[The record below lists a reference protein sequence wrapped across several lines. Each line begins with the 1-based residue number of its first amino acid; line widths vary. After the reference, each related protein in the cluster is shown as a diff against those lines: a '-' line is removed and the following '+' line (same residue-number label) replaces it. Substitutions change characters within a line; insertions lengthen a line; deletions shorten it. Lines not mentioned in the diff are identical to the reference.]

1 MQRFYENSDSVW
13 CKLVKSNLRSYARKL
28 SFGLIIMMLATK
40 GQTVRAQFEPLP
52 QRDNASMMNL
62 IRPVTE
68 KISGSVVQVYSGD
81 RPVALGTIV
90 AEDGFI
96 LTKRSELSGDP
107 IRVRLSDGQLLPA
120 RVAAVRRSNDLAMLR
135 VEGDLNLRPAKF
147 GGEIPRVASFVIS
160 VGRKS
165 NPIGLGVIGAKPRPI
180 SHQGR
185 LGVLLQDDRTGRAMV
200 RGVFPDSGAEA
211 AGLKKGDLIVAINGR
226 KERSRLGVIETLRGM
241 FPGESVRLTISRDD
255 EAENSTTM
263 DVDASI
269 RDLNVMQES
278 ESDARVNGPRNVRL
292 SGFDQVMQHDTV
304 LDPDE
309 CGGPLMDSK
318 GNVIGIN
325 IARAGRVV
333 SYALPAS
340 LILPEMVSMLS
351 EALSASR

>member
-1 MQRFYENSDSVW
+1 M
-13 CKLVKSNLRSYARKL
+13 
-28 SFGLIIMMLATK
+28 ILAAD
-40 GQTVRAQFEPLP
+40 GQALFAQFEPLP
-52 QRDNASMMNL
+52 RRDNTSMMNL
-62 IRPVTE
+62 VRPVAQ

-81 RPVALGTIV
+81 QPVALGTIV
-90 AEDGFI
+90 SEDGFI

-135 VEGDLNLRPAKF
+135 VEGELTLIPAEF
-147 GGEIPRVASFVIS
+147 TGEIPPVASFVIS

-165 NPIGLGVIGAKPRPI
+165 NPIGLGVIGAKPRRI

-211 AGLKKGDLIVAINGR
+211 AGLKKGDRIIAINGR
-226 KERSRLGVIETLRGM
+226 QERSRLGVIETLRGM
-241 FPGESVRLTISRDD
+241 FPGESVRLTITRN
-255 EAENSTTM
+255 EEENDSTTM

-269 RDLNVMQES
+269 RDLNVMRES

-309 CGGPLMDSK
+309 CGGPLMDIK

-340 LILPEMVSMLS
+340 LILPEMVSMLA
-351 EALSASR
+351 EARAVSR

>member
-1 MQRFYENSDSVW
+1 MIDSM
-13 CKLVKSNLRSYARKL
+13 RSYVKTLLFVFCAM
-28 SFGLIIMMLATK
+28 ILAAD
-40 GQTVRAQFEPLP
+40 GQALFAQFEPLP
-52 QRDNASMMNL
+52 RRDNTSMMNL
-62 IRPVTE
+62 VRPVAQ

-81 RPVALGTIV
+81 QPVALGTIV
-90 AEDGFI
+90 SEDGLI
-96 LTKRSELSGDP
+96 LTKRSELSGNP

-135 VEGDLNLRPAKF
+135 VEGELTLIPAEF
-147 GGEIPRVASFVIS
+147 TGEIPPVASFVIS

-165 NPIGLGVIGAKPRPI
+165 NPIGLGVIGAKPRRI

-211 AGLKKGDLIVAINGR
+211 AGLKKGDLIIAINGR
-226 KERSRLGVIETLRGM
+226 QERSRLGVIETLRGM
-241 FPGESVRLTISRDD
+241 FPGESVRLTITRNEEDTD
-255 EAENSTTM
+255 STTM

-269 RDLNVMQES
+269 RDLNVMRES

-309 CGGPLMDSK
+309 CGGPLMDIK

-340 LILPEMVSMLS
+340 LILPEMVSMLA
-351 EALSASR
+351 EARAVSR

>member
-1 MQRFYENSDSVW
+1 MV
-13 CKLVKSNLRSYARKL
+13 VSNMRACVRKL
-28 SFGLIIMMLATK
+28 PLVLVAMILATE
-40 GQTVRAQFEPLP
+40 GQALLAQFEPLP
-52 QRDNASMMNL
+52 RRDNASMMNL
-62 IRPVTE
+62 VRPVTE
-68 KISGSVVQVYSGD
+68 KIAGSVVQVYSGD
-81 RPVALGTIV
+81 RPVALGTVV

-107 IRVRLSDGQLLPA
+107 VRVRLSDGQLLPA

-135 VEGDLNLRPAKF
+135 VEGDLTLRPAEF
-147 GGEIPRVASFVIS
+147 AGEAPPVASFVIS

-165 NPIGLGVIGAKPRPI
+165 KPIGLGVIGVKPRRI

-185 LGVLLQDDRTGRAMV
+185 LGVLLQDDQTGRAMV

-226 KERSRLGVIETLRGM
+226 EERSRLGVIETLRGM
-241 FPGESVRLTISRDD
+241 FPGESVRLTITRND
-255 EAENSTTM
+255 EAEDSTTM

-269 RDLNVMQES
+269 RELNVMRES
-278 ESDARVNGPRNVRL
+278 QSDARVNGPRNVRL

-309 CGGPLMDSK
+309 CGGPLLDTK

-340 LILPEMVSMLS
+340 LILPEMVSMLA
-351 EALSASR
+351 EARSASN

>member
-1 MQRFYENSDSVW
+1 MVNSSM
-13 CKLVKSNLRSYARKL
+13 RSYAKKL
-28 SFGLIIMMLATK
+28 PFVLIVMMLATE
-40 GQTVRAQFEPLP
+40 GQTARAQFEPLP
-52 QRDNASMMNL
+52 RRDNASMMNL
-62 IRPVTE
+62 VRPVTE

-135 VEGDLNLRPAKF
+135 VDGDLALKPAKF
-147 GGEIPRVASFVIS
+147 AGEIPPVASFVVS

-165 NPIGLGVIGAKPRPI
+165 NPIGLGVIGAKPRRI

-241 FPGESVRLTISRDD
+241 FPGESVRLTITRND
-255 EAENSTTM
+255 EAEDSTTM

-269 RDLNVMQES
+269 RDLNVMRES

-309 CGGPLMDSK
+309 CGGPLLDSQ

-340 LILPEMVSMLS
+340 LIIPEMVSMLS
-351 EALSASR
+351 EARSASR

>member
-1 MQRFYENSDSVW
+1 M
-13 CKLVKSNLRSYARKL
+13 
-28 SFGLIIMMLATK
+28 ILAAD
-40 GQTVRAQFEPLP
+40 GQALFAQFEPLP
-52 QRDNASMMNL
+52 RRDNTSMMNL
-62 IRPVTE
+62 VRPVAQ

-81 RPVALGTIV
+81 QPVALGTIV
-90 AEDGFI
+90 SEDGFI

-135 VEGDLNLRPAKF
+135 VEGELTLIPAEF
-147 GGEIPRVASFVIS
+147 TGEIPPVASFVIS

-165 NPIGLGVIGAKPRPI
+165 NPIGLGVIGAKPRRI

-211 AGLKKGDLIVAINGR
+211 AGLKKGDLIIAINGR
-226 KERSRLGVIETLRGM
+226 QERSRLGVIETLRGM
-241 FPGESVRLTISRDD
+241 FPGESVRLTITRN
-255 EAENSTTM
+255 EEENDSTTM

-269 RDLNVMQES
+269 RDLNVMRES

-309 CGGPLMDSK
+309 CGGPLMDIK

-351 EALSASR
+351 EARAVSR

>member
-1 MQRFYENSDSVW
+1 MVNSSMRHYV
-13 CKLVKSNLRSYARKL
+13 KTLPLVA
-28 SFGLIIMMLATK
+28 MAMVLATET
-40 GQTVRAQFEPLP
+40 QTSKAQFEPIAR
-52 QRDNASMMNL
+52 RDNASMMKL
-62 IRPVTE
+62 VQPVTQ
-68 KISGSVVQVYSGD
+68 KIAGSVVQVYSGD

-107 IRVRLSDGQLLPA
+107 IRVRLNDGQLLPA

-135 VEGDLNLRPAKF
+135 VEGDLTLQPAEF
-147 GGEIPRVASFVIS
+147 TGEVPAVASFVIS

-165 NPIGLGVIGAKPRPI
+165 KPIGLGVIGAKPRRI

-185 LGVLLQDDRTGRAMV
+185 LGVVLQDDRTGRAMV

-211 AGLKKGDLIVAINGR
+211 AGLKEGDLIVAINGR
-226 KERSRLGVIETLRGM
+226 AERSRLGVIETLRGM
-241 FPGESVRLTISRDD
+241 FPGESVRLTITRND
-255 EAENSTTM
+255 ATTM

-269 RDLNVMQES
+269 RDLKVMQES

-309 CGGPLMDSK
+309 CGGPLMDTK

-340 LILPEMVSMLS
+340 LILPEMISMLA
-351 EALSASR
+351 EARAGSR

>member
-1 MQRFYENSDSVW
+1 MRYDVRRFP
-13 CKLVKSNLRSYARKL
+13 LVVMA
-28 SFGLIIMMLATK
+28 MVLAT
-40 GQTVRAQFEPLP
+40 GAQTSQAQFAPLAR
-52 QRDNASMMNL
+52 RDNASMMNL
-62 IRPVTE
+62 VRPVAE

-107 IRVRLSDGQLLPA
+107 IRVRLNDGQLLPA

-135 VEGDLNLRPAKF
+135 IEGDLTLKPAEF
-147 GGEIPRVASFVIS
+147 AGEVPPVASFVIS

-165 NPIGLGVIGAKPRPI
+165 TPIGLGVIGAKPRRI

-211 AGLKKGDLIVAINGR
+211 AGIKKGDLIVAINGR
-226 KERSRLGVIETLRGM
+226 EERSRLGVIETLRGM
-241 FPGESVRLTISRDD
+241 FPGESVRLTITRNDPVKD
-255 EAENSTTM
+255 STTM

-269 RDLNVMQES
+269 RDLNVMRES

-309 CGGPLMDSK
+309 CGGPLMDTQ

-351 EALSASR
+351 EARAASR